1 MEDVS
6 GTIVLQG
13 VELKVFVLHVI
24 IPQPFGYC
32 NTVFTFIQWL
42 LIILASRLYL
52 VPNWDTFLTELM

>member
-24 IPQPFGYC
+24 IPQPLGYC
-32 NTVFTFIQWL
+32 NTVLKFIQWL
-42 LIILASRLYL
+42 LIILNVNSS
-52 VPNWDTFLTELM
+52 